1 MKKHTVRLLI
11 AGLLLAALLAGCSSE
26 GTDEAVVVED
36 VNADAP
42 VIESVE
48 SSENGPCD
56 NVFYPLKKDNQWIY
70 RLDAYMDNFEGQE
83 IESSSSDL
91 ALTVSEVGESNA
103 VMAALDYDT
112 GIVTQ
117 TTVQC
122 EDQAIVNF
130 PLTELNMVF
139 GDLAGSLDIQYVSGK
154 FMPSKKDFAG
164 SNWSLEW
171 ETEYKAS
178 GTLEA
183 NYDGETLS
191 AVLSESP
198 VKMRWQVTGTGETQ
212 DVAAGTFND
221 LVKINREI
229 SIDIKSLKTYIE
241 GEQIDIATTL
251 TLDTNMYYA
260 ANIGLIKQDI
270 NSASIKLFGINF
282 PLEAWGFVE
291 LKSYTLN

>member
-1 MKKHTVRLLI
+1 MKNNILLKLITALLI
-11 AGLLLAALLAGCSSE
+11 VGLLTGCSGE
-26 GTDEAVVVED
+26 EKQEQAVAADDNEV
-36 VNADAP
+36 DAP
-42 VIESVE
+42 VVE
-48 SSENGPCD
+48 NTDSGACD

-70 RLDAYMDNFEGQE
+70 KLDAYMDNFENQE

-91 ALTVSEVGESNA
+91 ALTVSEVSESSA
-103 VMAALDYDT
+103 VLAALDYDT

-117 TTVQC
+117 STVQC
-122 EDQAIVNF
+122 EDQAIINF

-139 GDLAGSLDIQYVSGK
+139 GDLAGNLDVEYVSGK

-198 VKMRWQVTGTGETQ
+198 VKMRWQVTGTGESQ
-212 DVAAGTFND
+212 EVAAGTFND

-229 SIDIKSLKTYIE
+229 TIDIQSLKTYIE

-251 TLDTNMYYA
+251 TLDTNMFYA

>member
-1 MKKHTVRLLI
+1 MKNKLLTI
-11 AGLLLAALLAGCSSE
+11 FTAFLILSLMAGCSGKDAPE
-26 GTDEAVVVED
+26 QTEAD
-36 VNADAP
+36 SASIDAP
-42 VIESVE
+42 VAEVADVME
-48 SSENGPCD
+48 DGPCD
-56 NVFYPLKKDNQWIY
+56 NVFYPLRKDNQWIY
-70 RLDAYMDNFEGQE
+70 KLDAYMDNFEGQE

-91 ALTVSEVGESNA
+91 ALTVSEVSDSS
-103 VMAALDYDT
+103 VVIAALDYDT

-117 TTVQC
+117 STVQC

-139 GDLAGSLDIQYVSGK
+139 GDLSGNLDVQYVSGK

-178 GTLEA
+178 GSLEA
-183 NYDGETLS
+183 NYDGESLS
-191 AVLSESP
+191 AVLSDSP

-212 DVAAGTFND
+212 DVEAGTFSD

-229 SIDIKSLKTYIE
+229 SIDITSLKTYIE
-241 GEQIDIATTL
+241 GEQIELSTTL
-251 TLDTNMYYA
+251 TLDTNMFYA
-260 ANIGLIKQDI
+260 ADIGLIKQDI

-282 PLEAWGFVE
+282 PLEAWGFIE
-291 LKSYTLN
+291 LKAYTLK